1 MPKLFGRN
9 PAAFGGLVAAL
20 VMILT
25 QIPELGLSV
34 ETGAAITA
42 FVSAMLAVYSA
53 FQTHMT
59 GLAVFTGAA
68 QATFVLLAAFS
79 LTVSDGLQTAIISA
93 IPVAFALFQHS
104 QSIPVEGDDPAN
116 FDLTT

>member
-9 PAAFGGLVAAL
+9 PAVYGGLVAAV
-20 VMILT
+20 VMVLT

-34 ETGAAITA
+34 EAGAAITA
-42 FVSAMLAVYSA
+42 FASAMLAVYSA
-53 FQTHMT
+53 FYTHQT

-68 QATFVLLAAFS
+68 QSFFVLLAAFS

-93 IPVAFALFQHS
+93 IPVVFALFQHA
-104 QSIPVEGDDPAN
+104 QSTPVEGDESPG
-116 FDLTT
+116 F